1 MAQKKFLVTGATG
14 ATGGY
19 AVERLLERGHAVRAL
34 AHSED
39 DRSKRLQEL
48 GAEVVLGDL
57 LKLNDV
63 RLALS
68 GIRGAYFVYPL
79 SLTLVQATA
88 IFAQAAKEAE
98 VEIVAN
104 MSQWN
109 SRPSAKS
116 PATIN
121 HWLSEQVF
129 DWSAVPVAHLRAT
142 IFSEWLLWVA
152 RSIRQGVMK
161 MPWDANSRWSPV
173 ATEDL
178 AHVIVAILENPV
190 THSGKTYPLCGPA
203 EHSFAEV
210 AGIASRVLGMQI
222 TYKQASVDTFAESI
236 GQTGNA
242 LFKEHC
248 RAVAVELQEGIFA
261 ETNWVAAQI
270 SGRQPMRIVEFV
282 AFV

>member
-1 MAQKKFLVTGATG
+1 MVSRSPNGAAFSGQTAVQFGEIMAQKIFLVTGATG
-14 ATGGY
+14 VTGGY

-34 AHSED
+34 AHRED

-48 GAEVVLGDL
+48 GAEVVIGDL

-79 SLTLVQATA
+79 SPTLVQATA

-121 HWLSEQVF
+121 QWLSEQVWRSRRNG
-129 DWSAVPVAHLRAT
+129 WSRNTRVRL
-142 IFSEWLLWVA
+142 
-152 RSIRQGVMK
+152 
-161 MPWDANSRWSPV
+161 
-173 ATEDL
+173 
-178 AHVIVAILENPV
+178 
-190 THSGKTYPLCGPA
+190 PA
-203 EHSFAEV
+203 CAK
-210 AGIASRVLGMQI
+210 A
-222 TYKQASVDTFAESI
+222 
-236 GQTGNA
+236 
-242 LFKEHC
+242 
-248 RAVAVELQEGIFA
+248 
-261 ETNWVAAQI
+261 
-270 SGRQPMRIVEFV
+270 
-282 AFV
+282 